1 MHRSLVVAALVVGLL
16 AALAPGRAPAAVFE
30 PETFTLDNGMDV
42 VVVTNRTAPVVTHM
56 VWYRVGAADEPPGL
70 SGLAHYLEHLMFL
83 GTETREGGEFSR
95 IVSRNGG
102 RENAFTSWDFTA
114 YFQSVAVDRLGLVM
128 ALEADRMTHLAVDE
142 ARALVERDVVIE
154 ERRQRV
160 DNNPA
165 SRLHEQMYAAL
176 FQNHP
181 YGRPIIGWAHEM
193 ADLTLAD
200 AMAFY
205 ETWYAPNNAVLVVS
219 GDIDA
224 ATLRPLAEAHY
235 GAIPARRVPDRSR
248 PQEPETAA
256 ERRVS
261 LSDPRVQIPDWRRY
275 YPADS
280 YGALADDGAD
290 DGGADPYALQVLNEV
305 FGAGST
311 SRLYRA
317 LVVDQQIAV
326 GAGSGY
332 SPSNVDDSVFGIYV
346 TPRGDAAI
354 DRIEA
359 AIDAEI
365 AALLHDGVAEDELAA
380 ARERLA
386 IEAIYA
392 RDSVMGPAQTVGR
405 AMAIGFPLD
414 EMEQWPARIRAV
426 TADQVVEAA
435 RLVLRRERSV
445 TGVLM
450 PAAADR
456 EIER

>member
-1 MHRSLVVAALVVGLL
+1 MRRSLAAAALVVGLLVGLL
-16 AALAPGRAPAAVFE
+16 AALAPSRAPAAVFA
-30 PETFTLDNGMDV
+30 PETFTLDNGMAV

-83 GTETREGGEFSR
+83 GTETREDGEFSR

-114 YFQSVAVDRLGLVM
+114 YFQSVAADRLELVM
-128 ALEADRMTHLAVDE
+128 ALEADRMTHLAVDD
-142 ARALVERDVVIE
+142 ARALVERDVIIE

-165 SRLHEQMYAAL
+165 GRLHEQMYAAL

-193 ADLTLAD
+193 AELTLAD

-205 ETWYAPNNAVLVVS
+205 DTWYAPNNAVLVVS

-235 GAIPARRVPDRSR
+235 GTIPARAVPDRHR
-248 PQEPETAA
+248 PQEPDTAA

-261 LSDPRVQIPDWRRY
+261 LSDPRVRIPDWRRY

-280 YGALADDGAD
+280 YGALADD
-290 DGGADPYALQVLNEV
+290 GADPYALQVLNEV

-332 SPSNVDDSVFGIYV
+332 SPSNVDDSVFGLYV

-365 AALLHDGVAEDELAA
+365 AALLRDGVAEDELAA

-392 RDSVMGPAQTVGR
+392 RDSVMGPARAVGR

-414 EMEQWPARIRAV
+414 ELEQWPERIRAV
-426 TADQVVEAA
+426 TADQVVAAA
-435 RLVLRRERSV
+435 RRVLQRERSV

-450 PAAADR
+450 PAADQESGR
-456 EIER
+456 